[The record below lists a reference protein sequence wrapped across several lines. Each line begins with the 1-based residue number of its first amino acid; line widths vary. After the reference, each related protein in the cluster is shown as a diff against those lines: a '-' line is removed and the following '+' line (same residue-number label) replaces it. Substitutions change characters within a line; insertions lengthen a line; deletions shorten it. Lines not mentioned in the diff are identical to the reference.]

1 MKEAKEIFTGRI
13 ERCLNIYHYTKYG
26 KERIVPDS
34 ELGHITFNI
43 LQRYTQ
49 TAYEGAI
56 LLKID
61 EENYI
66 WLNAPDEQ
74 KNPLL
79 QRLDIL
85 QKHITTTPEKDY
97 DLFVDKDSL
106 IPYIPTPN
114 QKKNGYIRKL
124 TRNMKKDK

>member
-1 MKEAKEIFTGRI
+1 MKETKDIFTGRI
-13 ERCLNIYHYTKYG
+13 ERCLSIYHYTKYG
-26 KERIVPDS
+26 KERIVPDC
-34 ELGHITFNI
+34 ELGHITHSI
-43 LQRYTQ
+43 LHRYTQ

-61 EENYI
+61 EKNYI

-79 QRLDIL
+79 QRLGVL

-114 QKKNGYIRKL
+114 QKKTNYIRNL